1 MIEAMRAPSNPP
13 AASSTARAKPL
24 LIVVSGPSGAG
35 KKTFLDHVAERFP
48 EVKRITTYTTRFPRE
63 GEVDGKDYRFISGDE
78 FDEKVQSGEI
88 FESTR
93 TYGDYQYGSPLD
105 LISDR
110 IAEPMVVE
118 LDVKGEAR
126 MKASSAR
133 RVVSIFIMPPSIEDL
148 MKRIISRP
156 GEKPENL
163 DRRIDAAVQQLD
175 YAWSYDYILVNDHL
189 RDFLRD
195 VESVVSAELV
205 RQRGIEKMFDRIH
218 S

>member
-1 MIEAMRAPSNPP
+1 MRAHSTPS
-13 AASSTARAKPL
+13 SSSSQAKPL

-48 EVKRITTYTTRFPRE
+48 ETQRVTTYTTRFPRE
-63 GEVDGKDYRFISGDE
+63 GEKDGVDYRFISGDE
-78 FDEKVQSGEI
+78 FEEKVHSGEI

-110 IAEPMVVE
+110 IDAPLVVE
-118 LDVKGEAR
+118 LDVKGMAR
-126 MKASSAR
+126 LKSSSAR
-133 RVVSIFIMPPSIEDL
+133 RVVSIFIMPPSMEDL
-148 MKRIISRP
+148 MKRIVSRP
-156 GEKPENL
+156 GDPPDNL
-163 DRRIDAAVQQLD
+163 ERRIDAAVQQLD

-189 RDFLRD
+189 REFLRD